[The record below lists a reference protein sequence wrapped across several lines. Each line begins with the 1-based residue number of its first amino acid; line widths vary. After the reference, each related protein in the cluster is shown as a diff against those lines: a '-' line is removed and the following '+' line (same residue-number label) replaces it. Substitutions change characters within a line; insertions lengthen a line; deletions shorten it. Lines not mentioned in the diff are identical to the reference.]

1 MTAPR
6 SAMPRL
12 ELLKNDENPQDFD
25 LTLLAVTVEEAARRL
40 SIGRTTMYGL
50 IRDGAVQTVPFGRS
64 RRVPVQ
70 ALINYL
76 NQHMQTSNNH
86 AAA

>member
-1 MTAPR
+1 
-6 SAMPRL
+6 MPRL

-25 LTLLAVTVEEAARRL
+25 PTLLAVKVEEAARRL

-70 ALINYL
+70 VLIDYL
-76 NQHMQTSNNH
+76 DQNMQTGNDH

>member
-1 MTAPR
+1 M
-6 SAMPRL
+6 SRL
-12 ELLKNDENPQDFD
+12 ESLKNNENPQDTD

-50 IRDGAVQTVPFGRS
+50 IRDGAVGTVPFGRS

-70 ALINYL
+70 VLSDYL
-76 NQHMQTSNNH
+76 NQHTQVSDHH

>member
-1 MTAPR
+1 M
-6 SAMPRL
+6 SRL
-12 ELLKNDENPQDFD
+12 ELLKNEENPQDLD
-25 LTLLAVTVEEAARRL
+25 LNLLAVTVEEAARRL
-40 SIGRTTMYGL
+40 SIGRTSMYGL

-76 NQHMQTSNNH
+76 NQHMQSSISH